1 MSKSPTWLSKILGKE
16 AFQYKKHVAGVIQE
30 DSLVF
35 LQKIPDKSVDLVL
48 TDPPYFIDKMGA
60 NWNRE
65 KLKISQGKA
74 KVVGSM
80 PVGMKFDPK
89 QGVQLQAY
97 LEGIFKECERILKPG
112 GFLVSFSQAR
122 LYHRLAMA
130 AENSGFEIRD
140 MFAWTYEGQAKAFTQ
155 DHFVKKMDL
164 SDEDKAQIIAKLG
177 GRKTPQLKPMI
188 EPMVFAQKPKE
199 GTFIEN
205 WLKHS
210 IGLIDTSVQ
219 WNGKFPGNVMNCA
232 KPNADE
238 RGDDNNHLTVKPQ
251 KVLQHLIEVLTPPGA
266 IVVDPFA
273 GSSSTQLAALKAGR
287 HALGCEREEE
297 DFETSKRRLALLSAK
312 PQLKTQDN

>member
-1 MSKSPTWLSKILGKE
+1 MTKSPKWLSKILGKE
-16 AFQYKKHVAGVIQE
+16 AFHYKKHTAGIVLE
-30 DSLVF
+30 DSLIF
-35 LQKIPDKSVDLVL
+35 LRQIPDQSVDLVL

-89 QGVQLQAY
+89 QGIQLQAF
-97 LEGIFKECERILKPG
+97 LEDIFQECSRILKPG

-140 MFAWTYEGQAKAFTQ
+140 MFAWTYEGQAKAFSQ

-164 SDEDKAQIIAKLG
+164 SEDQKNEILAKLG
-177 GRKTPQLKPMI
+177 GRKTPQFKPMI

-199 GTFIEN
+199 GTFVEN

-210 IGLIDTSVQ
+210 IGLIDTTVQ

-232 KPNADE
+232 KPSEDE
-238 RGDDNNHLTVKPQ
+238 RGVDNHHLTVKPQ
-251 KVLQHLIEVLTPPGA
+251 KVLQHIIEVLTPPGA
-266 IVVDPFA
+266 VVVDPFA

-287 HALGCEREEE
+287 HSIGCEREQE
-297 DFETSKRRLALLSAK
+297 DFDTSKRRLAILTAK
-312 PQLKTQDN
+312 PDLQED